1 MDEAELISAAKAG
14 DRRAFDELVRRT
26 FVDTFTLARR
36 LTGNE
41 EDGRDVAQDAYLR
54 AWRGIGKFRGE
65 AAFSTWMYRITANAA
80 ATNVKRRR
88 RQQADPFDD
97 DLEPADQRTDLQPAA
112 MAESAEALERI
123 SAALDEL
130 PAKLRSVVVLKDVY
144 DLSHEAIADELG
156 ITVAAAKVRL
166 HRGRRKLARRAVRRR
181 SRGSCCVKRSP
192 RCCPGWS
199 TAISTPTATRA
210 RHIETCLRCQ
220 AELARY
226 RRLLRTLALLRS
238 RYAEPTPGLLGET
251 LAALTDAAEEGA
263 RRTLL
268 SGRRLAYAGAIGGTA
283 VAAGATAALLI
294 ARSRKRSMRLAG

>member
-41 EDGRDVAQDAYLR
+41 EDGRDVVQDAYLR

-88 RQQADPFDD
+88 RQQADPFED

-123 SAALDEL
+123 ST
-130 PAKLRSVVVLKDVY
+130 R
-144 DLSHEAIADELG
+144 
-156 ITVAAAKVRL
+156 
-166 HRGRRKLARRAVRRR
+166 ARRAAAEAAQRRGAEGRLRPLARGDRRR
-181 SRGSCCVKRSP
+181 ARDHGRGR
-192 RCCPGWS
+192 
-199 TAISTPTATRA
+199 
-210 RHIETCLRCQ
+210 
-220 AELARY
+220 
-226 RRLLRTLALLRS
+226 
-238 RYAEPTPGLLGET
+238 
-251 LAALTDAAEEGA
+251 EGA
-263 RRTLL
+263 
-268 SGRRLAYAGAIGGTA
+268 
-283 VAAGATAALLI
+283 AAPRPAQAP
-294 ARSRKRSMRLAG
+294 